1 MAGINNNL
9 FAGVNAAFAQPAAA
23 GIPEQAKKPS
33 ERELREEARRNAQFQ
48 STVLAA
54 NVATGGRVNADVL
67 AKAQE
72 RLTNGAS
79 PLQAV
84 REGGGNLQEQAAQ
97 IPQALASEQT
107 RFQIMSATLNSQ
119 QAAIGQEYQQ
129 LALQIQEAEAQ
140 GLVPDPSLAERM
152 NQLADFSKQ
161 IEAQGKQLEEDS
173 AANVTALMLRADQIA
188 EARKQKAQQT
198 QAFLKDAGSKAGQ
211 NNQKPVKVRPANFT
225 IESGD
230 ESGE

>member
-1 MAGINNNL
+1 
-9 FAGVNAAFAQPAAA
+9 
-23 GIPEQAKKPS
+23 
-33 ERELREEARRNAQFQ
+33 
-48 STVLAA
+48 
-54 NVATGGRVNADVL
+54 
-67 AKAQE
+67 
-72 RLTNGAS
+72 
-79 PLQAV
+79 
-84 REGGGNLQEQAAQ
+84 
-97 IPQALASEQT
+97 
-107 RFQIMSATLNSQ
+107 
-119 QAAIGQEYQQ
+119 
-129 LALQIQEAEAQ
+129 
-140 GLVPDPSLAERM
+140 M